1 MVYKLSEEFSKG
13 HINYS
18 TSTTNTT
25 QIWLGMD
32 DKQSEGKFTFSSDQ
46 TVPTF
51 DAPWGLWNNGKSI
64 FVISINNNRKTKFN
78 HLL

>member
-51 DAPWGLWNNGKSI
+51 DSPWGRKSI
-64 FVISINNNRKTKFN
+64 SVHKCIQ
-78 HLL
+78 